1 MITRRR
7 ALQLGAGAAFAGS
20 AVSTTRLF
28 ANAQAPREIV
38 IGYVS
43 PQTGPLAP
51 FGEADAFV
59 LAAIK
64 KRIAGG
70 ISVGG
75 TKHPVRIVVKDSQ
88 SESNRAGEVASDLI
102 LKDKVDLML
111 VSSTPE
117 TTNPV
122 ADQCEL
128 NGVPCI
134 STVTPWQAYFF
145 PRKGDPAKGF
155 TWTYHFF
162 WGLED
167 VIASY
172 DAIWEKVKTNKIAGG
187 LFPNDG
193 DGNAWG
199 DPAHGLPPAFD
210 KLGYKI
216 VDPGRFQDLTTD
228 YSAQIT
234 RFKAVDAD
242 IVTGVPIPP
251 DFKNFWTQA
260 AQQGLKPKVA
270 SIAKAVLFPSAVEAI
285 GKSAYGLTT
294 EVWWSPHHP
303 FSSPLTHQTSAEIA
317 SAWESSTGKQWTQ
330 PIGFVF
336 ALFEV
341 GIDALERAHDIDKK
355 ESIRDAIK
363 ATNLKTTVGTVDF
376 SKGPVPGIAKTPLVG
391 GQWIHGS
398 KHPFELVIVQNK
410 TAPEIPVGGHVQPLD
425 AFH

>member
-1 MITRRR
+1 MFTRRR
-7 ALQLGAGAAFAGS
+7 ALQLGAGAVAAGS
-20 AVSTTRLF
+20 AVSATRLF
-28 ANAQAPREIV
+28 ANAQSPREIV

-51 FGEADAFV
+51 FGEADTFV
-59 LAAIK
+59 LSVIRK
-64 KRIAGG
+64 HLAGG
-70 ISVGG
+70 LSVGG
-75 TKHPVRIVVKDSQ
+75 AKHPVRIVVKDSQ
-88 SESNRAGEVASDLI
+88 SSSNRAGEVASDLI
-102 LKDKVDLML
+102 LKDKIDLML

-145 PRKGDPAKGF
+145 PRKGDPKVGF

-172 DAIWEKVKTNKIAGG
+172 STMWDGVKTNKLAGG
-187 LFPNDG
+187 IFPNDG

-199 DPAHGLPPAFD
+199 DTEHGLPPALA
-210 KLGYKI
+210 KLGYK
-216 VDPGRFQDLTTD
+216 VSDPGRYQDLTTD
-228 YSAQIT
+228 FSAQIAK
-234 RFKAVDAD
+234 FKEVGAD
-242 IVTGVPIPP
+242 IITGVPIPP

-303 FSSPLTHQTSAEIA
+303 FSSPLTKQTAAEIA
-317 SAWESSTGKQWTQ
+317 AAYETSTGKQWTQ
-330 PIGFVF
+330 PIGYIY

-341 GIDALERAHDIDKK
+341 ALDVLARAHDLDKK
-355 ESIRDAIK
+355 DSIRDAIK
-363 ATNLKTTVGTVDF
+363 ATNTKTTVGPVDF
-376 SKGPVPGIAKTPLVG
+376 AHGPVPGIAKTPLVG
-391 GQWIHGS
+391 GQWIHGK
-398 KHPFELVIVQNK
+398 KHPFDLVIVQNK
-410 TAPEIPVGGHVQPLD
+410 TAPEIPVGGHIEPLS
-425 AFH
+425 FFS

>member
-7 ALQLGAGAAFAGS
+7 ALQLGAGAVAAGS
-20 AVSTTRLF
+20 SVSAVRSF
-28 ANAQAPREIV
+28 ASAQTPREIV

-59 LAAIK
+59 LGVVRK
-64 KRIAGG
+64 HLAGG

-75 TKHPVRIVVKDSQ
+75 TKHAVRIVVKDSQ
-88 SESNRAGEVASDLI
+88 SSSNRAGEVASDLI

-145 PRKGDPAKGF
+145 PRKGDPKTGF
-155 TWTYHFF
+155 QWTYHFF

-167 VIASY
+167 VIGSY
-172 DAIWEKVKTNKIAGG
+172 AAMWDKVSTNKLVGG

-199 DPAHGLPPAFD
+199 DAVHGLPPALG
-210 KLGYKI
+210 KLGYKVI
-216 VDPGRFQDLTTD
+216 DPGRFQDLTTD
-228 YSAQIT
+228 FSAQIT
-234 RFKAVDAD
+234 RFKQAGTE
-242 IVTGVPIPP
+242 ILTGVPIPP

-303 FSSPLTHQTSAEIA
+303 FTSPLTHQSAAEIA
-317 SAWESSTGKQWTQ
+317 AAYESSTGKQWTQ
-330 PIGFVF
+330 PVGYIY
-336 ALFEV
+336 ALFET
-341 GIDALERAHDIDKK
+341 ALNALGRTQNLEKK

-363 ATNLKTTVGTVDF
+363 ATNLKSTVGTIDF
-376 SKGPVPGIAKTPLVG
+376 SRGPVPGIAKTPLVG
-391 GQWIHGS
+391 GQWVHGK
-398 KHPFELVIVQNK
+398 KHPFDLVIVQNK
-410 TAPEIPVGGHVQPLD
+410 TAPEIPVGGHVQPLGS
-425 AFH
+425 F

>member
-1 MITRRR
+1 MFTRRR
-7 ALQLGAGAAFAGS
+7 ALQLGAGAVAAGS
-20 AVSTTRLF
+20 AVSATRLF

-59 LAAIK
+59 LAVVR
-64 KRIAGG
+64 KRLAGG
-70 ISVGG
+70 LAIGSV
-75 TKHPVRIVVKDSQ
+75 KHPVRIVVKDSQ
-88 SESNRAGEVASDLI
+88 SSSNRAGEVASDLI

-145 PRKGDPAKGF
+145 PRKGDPKTGF
-155 TWTYHFF
+155 QWTYHFF

-172 DAIWEKVKTNKIAGG
+172 TTMWEGVKTNKLVGG

-199 DPAHGLPPAFD
+199 DAAHGLPPALD
-210 KLGYKI
+210 KMGYK
-216 VDPGRFQDLTTD
+216 VSDPGRYQDLTTD
-228 YSAQIT
+228 FSAQIAK
-234 RFKAVDAD
+234 FKGEGAD
-242 IVTGVPIPP
+242 IITGVPIPP

-294 EVWWSPHHP
+294 EVWWSPKHP
-303 FSSPLTHQTSAEIA
+303 FTSPLTHQSASEIA
-317 SAWESSTGKQWTQ
+317 SAWEASTGKQWTQ
-330 PIGFVF
+330 PLGYIY

-341 GIDALERAHDIDKK
+341 GLSALQHAHDLDKK
-355 ESIRDAIK
+355 DSIRDAIK
-363 ATNLKTTVGTVDF
+363 ATNLKTSVGTIDF

-391 GQWIHGS
+391 GQWVHG
-398 KHPFELVIVQNK
+398 KKYPFDLVIVQNK
-410 TAPEIPVGGHVQPLD
+410 TAPEIPVGGHIQPLGSF
-425 AFH
+425 A

>member
-1 MITRRR
+1 MFTRRR
-7 ALQLGAGAAFAGS
+7 ALQLGAGAVAAGS
-20 AVSTTRLF
+20 SVSATSLF
-28 ANAQAPREIV
+28 ANAQSPREIV

-59 LAAIK
+59 LASVRK
-64 KRIAGG
+64 HLAGG

-88 SESNRAGEVASDLI
+88 SSSNRAGEVASDLI
-102 LKDKVDLML
+102 LKDRIDLML

-145 PRKGDPAKGF
+145 PRKGDPKTGF
-155 TWTYHFF
+155 QWTYHFF

-172 DAIWEKVKTNKIAGG
+172 TAMWAKVSTNKLVGG

-199 DPAHGLPPAFD
+199 DPDHGLPPALA
-210 KLGYKI
+210 KMGYKI
-216 VDPGRFQDLTTD
+216 TDPGRFEDLTTD
-228 YSAQIT
+228 YSAQIA
-234 RFKAVDAD
+234 RFKQAD
-242 IVTGVPIPP
+242 TEILTGVPIPP

-303 FSSPLTHQTSAEIA
+303 FSYIY
-317 SAWESSTGKQWTQ
+317 
-330 PIGFVF
+330 
-336 ALFEV
+336 ALFET
-341 GIDALERAHDIDKK
+341 GIDALKRTQDLDKK

-363 ATNLKTTVGTVDF
+363 ATNLKSTVGTIDF

-391 GQWIHGS
+391 GQWVHG
-398 KHPFELVIVQNK
+398 KKFPFDLVIVQNV
-410 TAPEIPVGGHVQPLD
+410 TAPEIPVGGHVQPLS
-425 AFH
+425 AF